1 MQTALKDYDLC
12 GGGGAEA
19 MKAKQSKTPRALSTR
34 TRMICADNTGAREV
48 QIVSVF
54 GYHGVRRRQP
64 KMGLGDLATV
74 TVKKGT
80 PDMRRKLVRAVV
92 IRQRKEI
99 KRPSGL
105 RITFDDNAVV
115 VVDEKNEPRGTE
127 IKGPVAREVA
137 ERFPKIGSM
146 ATMIV

>member
-1 MQTALKDYDLC
+1 MT
-12 GGGGAEA
+12 
-19 MKAKQSKTPRALSTR
+19 
-34 TRMICADNTGAREV
+34 CADNTGAREV

-64 KMGLGDLATV
+64 KMGLGDIATV
-74 TVKKGT
+74 SVKKGT

-92 IRQRKEI
+92 IRQKKEMR
-99 KRPSGL
+99 RPSGL
-105 RITFDDNAVV
+105 RVGFEDNAVV

-146 ATMIV
+146 ATIIV

>member
-1 MQTALKDYDLC
+1 
-12 GGGGAEA
+12 
-19 MKAKQSKTPRALSTR
+19 MKAKQSTIPRALATGTR
-34 TRMICADNTGAREV
+34 LTCADNTGARVV

-92 IRQRKEI
+92 IRQK
-99 KRPSGL
+99 K
-105 RITFDDNAVV
+105 
-115 VVDEKNEPRGTE
+115 
-127 IKGPVAREVA
+127 
-137 ERFPKIGSM
+137 
-146 ATMIV
+146 

>member
-1 MQTALKDYDLC
+1 
-12 GGGGAEA
+12 
-19 MKAKQSKTPRALSTR
+19 
-34 TRMICADNTGAREV
+34 MICAYNTGAREV

>member
-1 MQTALKDYDLC
+1 
-12 GGGGAEA
+12 
-19 MKAKQSKTPRALSTR
+19 MKAKQSTTPRALSTG
-34 TRMICADNTGAREV
+34 TRLLCADNTGAREV

-64 KMGLGDLATV
+64 KLGLGDIATV
-74 TVKKGT
+74 SVKKGT

-92 IRQRKEI
+92 IRQRKEMR
-99 KRPSGL
+99 RPGGL
-105 RITFDDNAVV
+105 RVAFDDNAVV
-115 VVDEKNEPRGTE
+115 IVDEKNEPRGTE

>member
-1 MQTALKDYDLC
+1 
-12 GGGGAEA
+12 
-19 MKAKQSKTPRALSTR
+19 MKGLGIKVPRSVNTGTR
-34 TRMICADNTGAREV
+34 LICADNTGARVV
-48 QIVSVF
+48 QVISVF

-64 KMGLGDLATV
+64 KLGLADIATV
-74 TVKKGT
+74 SVKKGT

-99 KRPSGL
+99 RRPSGL
-105 RITFDDNAVV
+105 RLGFDDNAVV

-137 ERFPKIGSM
+137 IRYPRIGSM
-146 ATMIV
+146 ATIIV